1 MRKVLHSMADY
12 FSRTDK
18 IFWLISLLT
27 TAYGLILIYSVTRA
41 GGNFFRTQVMA
52 VTLGYIAAVI
62 VSLMNYEFI
71 AKLWPVIA
79 GVCIGL
85 IFLTYFVGRNIC
97 LLYTSRCV

>member
-41 GGNFFRTQVMA
+41 GGNFSRTQVMA

-62 VSLMNYEFI
+62 VSLMNY
-71 AKLWPVIA
+71 
-79 GVCIGL
+79 
-85 IFLTYFVGRNIC
+85 
-97 LLYTSRCV
+97 